1 MSSPVTLPG
10 RTAAPSPVAGWFAD
24 RRIGTKIISAIAIAL
39 VSAGAVAWMG
49 LTNLAGANRQAS
61 EIYAEDVTALTALAQ
76 TRMAMLEAYA
86 VVPLVAIAET
96 NGEQQQHIQVGQRRS
111 GVRNAAF
118 QEYLAHGVPDELV
131 ATAQRY
137 QSTMEQYTRMHDE
150 RLVPLALAH
159 RLAEFE
165 TYLEDE
171 VNPVFQEAD
180 MALENLIAGESE
192 HVHER
197 TEQMRADYNVS
208 RNEILA
214 TVAAGV
220 ALSLG
225 VGVWTVLLI
234 VRPLREVS
242 GVLAGVADGDLTR
255 HVPVRSADEVGVI
268 SVALNRAT
276 DGMHAAVTSLDGTAS
291 ALAAAAEQLASTN
304 TQIATSA
311 EEASTQ
317 ANVVATAAEEVT
329 RNVQEVAAGTQET
342 GAAIREIAQNA
353 HEAARVA
360 ADAVGV
366 AESTNQTVSKLGDSS
381 AEIGNVVKV
390 ITSIAEQTNLLALNA
405 TIEAARAGE
414 AGKGFAVVASEV
426 KDLAQ
431 ETAKATEDIARR
443 VAAIQSDTE
452 SAVVA
457 ISEIGGIIARIND
470 YQTTIAAAVEEQT
483 ATTSEMNRGVGE
495 AAAGSAE
502 IAANIVSVAS
512 AAALTT
518 ESVTESQR
526 ASEELARMSGE
537 VHAIVARFTV

>member
-1 MSSPVTLPG
+1 MSSPLTPSG
-10 RTAAPSPVAGWFAD
+10 PTATRPPVVGWFAD
-24 RRIGTKIISAIAIAL
+24 RRIATKIISAIAIAL

-49 LTNLAGANRQAS
+49 LSALVDANRQAR
-61 EIYAEDVTALTALAQ
+61 EMYADDVAAVTVLAD
-76 TRMAMLEAYA
+76 TRMAMLEALTQ
-86 VVPLVAIAET
+86 VPLVAIAET
-96 NGEQQQHIQVGQRRS
+96 AEERQERIETREAYSVEQA
-111 GVRNAAF
+111 AAF
-118 QEYLAHGVPDELV
+118 RAYTDHGVPEHLAPLV
-131 ATAQRY
+131 QRY
-137 QSTMEQYTRMHDE
+137 ESAMARYTKLRDE
-150 RLVPLALAH
+150 RLIPLALAG
-159 RLAEFE
+159 RTLEFE
-165 TYLEDE
+165 ELLEHE
-171 VNPVFQEAD
+171 ATPLSAEAD
-180 MALENLIAGESE
+180 KALVNLIAGESE
-192 HVHER
+192 HMRAR
-197 TEQMRADYNVS
+197 TEQMRAAHDAS
-208 RNEILA
+208 RVQILV

-220 ALSLG
+220 ALSMS

-242 GVLAGVADGDLTR
+242 AALGGVADGDLTR
-255 HVPVRSADEVGVI
+255 NVAVRSADEVGVMAG
-268 SVALNRAT
+268 ALNRAT
-276 DGMHAAVTSLDGTAS
+276 DGMRAAVTSLDGTAS
-291 ALAAAAEQLASTN
+291 ALAAAAGQLASTN
-304 TQIATSA
+304 TQIAASA
-311 EEASTQ
+311 EETSTQ
-317 ANVVATAAEEVT
+317 ASVVAAAAEEVT

-342 GAAIREIAQNA
+342 GLAIREIAQNA
-353 HEAARVA
+353 HEAASVA
-360 ADAVGV
+360 GNAVGV
-366 AESTNQTVSKLGDSS
+366 AESTNQTVSKLGESS

-457 ISEIGGIIARIND
+457 ISEIGDIIARIND

-526 ASEELARMSGE
+526 ASEEMARMSGRM
-537 VHAIVARFTV
+537 HAIVSRFTV

>member
-1 MSSPVTLPG
+1 MN
-10 RTAAPSPVAGWFAD
+10 RTGNGWFAD
-24 RRIGTKIISAIAIAL
+24 RRIGTKIVSAVAIAL

-49 LTNLAGANRQAS
+49 LSGLADANRQGR
-61 EIYAEDVTALTALAQ
+61 EMYAEDMAAMTLLAD
-76 TRMAMLEAYA
+76 TRMAMLEALGR
-86 VVPLVAIAET
+86 VPLVA
-96 NGEQQQHIQVGQRRS
+96 
-111 GVRNAAF
+111 
-118 QEYLAHGVPDELV
+118 LA
-131 ATAQRY
+131 ATADERRDHIEAREAFWAEQDATFRTYTDHDLSEQMVPLVQRY
-137 QSTMEQYTRMHDE
+137 ESAMARYASLADDK
-150 RLVPLALAH
+150 LIPLALAG
-159 RLAEFE
+159 RTVEFKDV
-165 TYLEDE
+165 LER
-171 VNPVFQEAD
+171 EATPLFED
-180 MALENLIAGESE
+180 ADRALKSLMAAESE
-192 HVHER
+192 HMRER
-197 TEQMRADYNVS
+197 TEQVRTSYGTS
-208 RNEILA
+208 RIAILV
-214 TVAAGV
+214 TIGAGV

-242 GVLAGVADGDLTR
+242 DVLASVADGDLTR
-255 HVPVRSADEVGVI
+255 HVPVRSADEVGVLAGA
-268 SVALNRAT
+268 VNRAT
-276 DGMHAAVTSLDGTAS
+276 DGMRTAVTSLDGTAS
-291 ALAAAAEQLASTN
+291 TLATAAEQLASTS

-311 EEASTQ
+311 EETSTQ
-317 ANVVATAAEEVT
+317 ASVVAAAAEEVT
-329 RNVQEVAAGTQET
+329 RNVQEVAAGTQQT

-353 HEAARVA
+353 HEAASVA
-360 ADAVGV
+360 ANAVGV
-366 AESTNQTVSKLGDSS
+366 ADSTNQTVSKLGESS

-457 ISEIGGIIARIND
+457 ISQIGDIIARIND

-483 ATTSEMNRGVGE
+483 ATTSEMNRGIGE

-512 AAALTT
+512 AATVTT

-526 ASEELARMSGE
+526 ASEELARMSNQM
-537 VHAIVARFTV
+537 HAIVARFTV

>member
-1 MSSPVTLPG
+1 MSSPATPG
-10 RTAAPSPVAGWFAD
+10 PTSARTPAVGWFAD
-24 RRIGTKIISAIAIAL
+24 RPIATKIIAAVAIAL
-39 VSAGAVAWMG
+39 VSAGAVAWIG
-49 LTNLAGANRQAS
+49 LASLADANRQAR
-61 EIYAEDVTALTALAQ
+61 EIVADDVAGMTDLAD
-76 TRMAMLEAYA
+76 TRMAMLEALA
-86 VVPLVAIAET
+86 QVPIVAIAESAAERQEHIELGET
-96 NGEQQQHIQVGQRRS
+96 YSAEQQ
-111 GVRNAAF
+111 AAF
-118 QEYLAHGVPDELV
+118 KAYTDRGGPDHLSVLV
-131 ATAQRY
+131 QRY
-137 QSTMEQYTRMHDE
+137 ESTTARFARLRDEQ
-150 RLVPLALAH
+150 LIPLALAG
-159 RLAEFE
+159 RVAEFE
-165 TYLEDE
+165 TLLEE
-171 VNPVFQEAD
+171 EGAPLFQEAD
-180 MALENLIAGESE
+180 RALKGLIAGESE
-192 HVHER
+192 
-197 TEQMRADYNVS
+197 QMRARTQQMDDMYNV
-208 RNEILA
+208 RRMEILA
-214 TVAAGV
+214 AVAAGV

-242 GVLAGVADGDLTR
+242 GVLAGVAAGDLSR
-255 HVPVRSADEVGVI
+255 HVTVRSADEVGVMAG
-268 SVALNRAT
+268 ALNRAT
-276 DGMHAAVTSLDGTAS
+276 DGMRAAVTSLDGTAS

-366 AESTNQTVSKLGDSS
+366 AESTNLTVSKLGESS

-526 ASEELARMSGE
+526 ASEELARMSSQ
-537 VHAIVARFTV
+537 VHTIVARFTV

>member
-1 MSSPVTLPG
+1 MSSPVTMPG
-10 RTAAPSPVAGWFAD
+10 RTAAPTPVAGWFAD
-24 RRIGTKIISAIAIAL
+24 RRIATKIISAISIAL

-49 LTNLAGANRQAS
+49 LAGVVDANRQAR
-61 EIYAEDVTALTALAQ
+61 EMYANDVAAMTALAD
-76 TRMAMLEAYA
+76 TRMAMLEALA
-86 VVPLVAIAET
+86 QVPMVALAET
-96 NGEQQQHIQVGQRRS
+96 AAEQQEHIEAREAYSAERET
-111 GVRNAAF
+111 AF
-118 QEYLAHGVPDELV
+118 KAYTDRGVPENLAALV
-131 ATAQRY
+131 QRHESALARYAQLR
-137 QSTMEQYTRMHDE
+137 DE
-150 RLVPLALAH
+150 RLIPLALAG
-159 RLAEFE
+159 RVAEFE
-165 TYLEDE
+165 EVLEREATPLFD
-171 VNPVFQEAD
+171 EAD
-180 MALENLIAGESE
+180 QALEGLIAGESE
-192 HVHER
+192 QMRAR

-225 VGVWTVLLI
+225 VGIWTVLLI

-268 SVALNRAT
+268 SSALNRAT
-276 DGMHAAVTSLDGTAS
+276 DGMRAAVTSLDGTAS
-291 ALAAAAEQLASTN
+291 ALAASAEQLASTN
-304 TQIATSA
+304 TRIATSA

-502 IAANIVSVAS
+502 IAANIVSVAT

-526 ASEELARMSGE
+526 ASEELARMSSQ